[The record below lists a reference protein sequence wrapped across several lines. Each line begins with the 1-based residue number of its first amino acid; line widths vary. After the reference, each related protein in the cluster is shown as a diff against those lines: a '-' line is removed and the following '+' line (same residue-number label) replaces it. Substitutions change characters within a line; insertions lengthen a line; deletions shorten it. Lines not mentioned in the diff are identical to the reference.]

1 MEPNSGKNLVIT
13 VDAANW
19 ERIPVKTHIVTKDDQ
34 TADVVKKYAGPHLQ
48 SGDMLFIS
56 ERIVAI
62 SQGRAWPIQDIK
74 PSPLAKFLSKFVHKS
89 PYGIGLRS
97 LWTMELAIREAG
109 APRILMGAAAAALTR
124 PFGMKGVFYRVVGKN
139 INAIDGPCSYT
150 LPPYNTYAKLGPA
163 EPEKVARELAREIA
177 CEVVIVDANDLG
189 VNVLGK
195 SNESITDEF
204 CKAIFKDNPLGQS
217 KEQTPLCIVRKVA

>member
-1 MEPNSGKNLVIT
+1 MEPNAGKNLVIT
-13 VDAANW
+13 VDDTSW
-19 ERIPVKTHIVTKDDQ
+19 QRLPIKTHIIKKGDDIAGVIQ
-34 TADVVKKYAGPHLQ
+34 QYAGSQLQ

-109 APRILMGAAAAALTR
+109 APRIQIGRAH
-124 PFGMKGVFYRVVGKN
+124 V
-139 INAIDGPCSYT
+139 
-150 LPPYNTYAKLGPA
+150 
-163 EPEKVARELAREIA
+163 
-177 CEVVIVDANDLG
+177 
-189 VNVLGK
+189 
-195 SNESITDEF
+195 
-204 CKAIFKDNPLGQS
+204 
-217 KEQTPLCIVRKVA
+217 